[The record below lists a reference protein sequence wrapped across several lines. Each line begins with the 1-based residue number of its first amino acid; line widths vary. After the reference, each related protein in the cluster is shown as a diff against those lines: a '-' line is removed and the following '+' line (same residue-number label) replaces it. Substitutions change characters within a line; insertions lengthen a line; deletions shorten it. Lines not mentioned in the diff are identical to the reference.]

1 MTCNK
6 YFHFPQHLHTCKL
19 QGGARYVTLATPT
32 SQHLEMDVEVEAAIL
47 TVASDKDKD
56 EGRELTEMAREDKKD
71 DDEEED
77 EQDFECSRAYCT
89 RLFCQMNIYWQT
101 LILFAIVVLYLLIGG
116 AIFLALEQP
125 AEIRRNE
132 ELMTINATYYRALES
147 VSVQLAN
154 LTNLTVSEAE
164 NFLRIIG
171 EAAINVSSDLPTNNW
186 DYGSAVFFA
195 TTVVTTI
202 GNTMHS

>member
-1 MTCNK
+1 M
-6 YFHFPQHLHTCKL
+6 
-19 QGGARYVTLATPT
+19 ARYVTLATPI

-71 DDEEED
+71 DEEEED
-77 EQDFECSRAYCT
+77 EPDFECSRAYCT

-101 LILFAIVVLYLLIGG
+101 FILFAIVVLYLLIGG

-132 ELMTINATYYRALES
+132 ELMRINAAYYRALES
-147 VSVQLAN
+147 VSVELAN
-154 LTNLTVSEAE
+154 LTNLTVSEARD
-164 NFLRIIG
+164 FLRIIG

>member
-1 MTCNK
+1 
-6 YFHFPQHLHTCKL
+6 
-19 QGGARYVTLATPT
+19 
-32 SQHLEMDVEVEAAIL
+32 MDVEVEAAIL

-77 EQDFECSRAYCT
+77 EPDFECSRAYCT

-101 LILFAIVVLYLLIGG
+101 LILFAIVFLYLLIGG

-132 ELMTINATYYRALES
+132 ELTRINATYFRALEN
-147 VSVQLAN
+147 VTAELAN
-154 LTNLTVSEAE
+154 LTNLTVSEAAD
-164 NFLRIIG
+164 FLRIIS

-202 GNTMHS
+202 GNGAPETIIHHAQLKLKLFMQCTEYSNQ